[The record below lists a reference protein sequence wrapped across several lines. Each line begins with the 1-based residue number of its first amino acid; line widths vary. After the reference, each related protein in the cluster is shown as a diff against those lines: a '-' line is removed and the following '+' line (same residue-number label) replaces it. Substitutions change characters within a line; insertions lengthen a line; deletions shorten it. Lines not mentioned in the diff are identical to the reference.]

1 MKRFFLILIL
11 LVCASFTFSQSY
23 QFEIPQWQGMKWYK
37 GNTHAH
43 TTNSD
48 GNAGPYEVAKWYKD
62 HGYDFLS
69 ITDHNQTTDPT
80 TIKNIAD
87 STFLLVPGNE
97 ISSSN
102 KNVENDTQGRA
113 IHLNGLNVNGDVPVK
128 FSSTVVGSLQDNV
141 DAIRAAGGIVHL
153 NHPNF
158 HWSFGAK
165 EMLQLKNVSLFE
177 VSNMHPGVDN
187 QGGGGMPS
195 TEEMWD
201 EMLTA
206 GKRIFGIAT
215 DDTHDYRSFLPT
227 RANPGRGW
235 IVVKANKLEADEIVK
250 NMEKGFCYAS
260 TGVDLKD
267 IVISS
272 DKIEIQIKQR
282 GKAKYKTEFI
292 GDGGKVLATSL
303 ENPAVFKLDQ
313 KATYVRANVHSSN
326 NFTAWIQPVFVKQK

>member
-1 MKRFFLILIL
+1 MKLKIIFGVVFLLAI
-11 LVCASFTFSQSY
+11 CTFGQSY
-23 QFEIPQWQGMKWYK
+23 QFEIPQWEGMNWYK

-69 ITDHNQTTDPT
+69 ITDHNQLTDPK
-80 TIKNIAD
+80 TIKNMAD
-87 STFLLVPGNE
+87 STFLLIPGNE

-102 KNVENDTQGRA
+102 KNIKNDTQQRSL
-113 IHLNGLNVNGDVPVK
+113 HLNGLNISGDVPVIY
-128 FSSTVVGSLQDNV
+128 SGSIVSTLQENI
-141 DAIRAAGGIVHL
+141 DAIRKAGGIPHL

-158 HWSFGAK
+158 YWSFGAK
-165 EMLQLKNVSLFE
+165 EMLQLENFSLFE

-215 DDTHDYRSFLPT
+215 DDTHEYRSYLPT
-227 RANPGRGW
+227 KANPGRGW
-235 IVVKANKLEADEIVK
+235 VVVKANKLLCLRV
-250 NMEKGFCYAS
+250 
-260 TGVDLKD
+260 
-267 IVISS
+267 
-272 DKIEIQIKQR
+272 
-282 GKAKYKTEFI
+282 
-292 GDGGKVLATSL
+292 
-303 ENPAVFKLDQ
+303 
-313 KATYVRANVHSSN
+313 
-326 NFTAWIQPVFVKQK
+326 